1 MRSRTTYD
9 GAEGIKSDPY
19 LEQVSLAGKEAF
31 DKFLRNERRIETCFE
46 GTWFFD
52 LRRWTTTLG
61 ELNREVHGVQVT
73 RKQNGDF
80 EYDFDHVV
88 EKRSFTSAYLPIPY
102 KEMLNVEGLVQN
114 EGWENWQ

>member
-1 MRSRTTYD
+1 M
-9 GAEGIKSDPY
+9 
-19 LEQVSLAGKEAF
+19 V
-31 DKFLRNERRIETCFE
+31 LRPA
-46 GTWFFD
+46 
-52 LRRWTTTLG
+52 TLG